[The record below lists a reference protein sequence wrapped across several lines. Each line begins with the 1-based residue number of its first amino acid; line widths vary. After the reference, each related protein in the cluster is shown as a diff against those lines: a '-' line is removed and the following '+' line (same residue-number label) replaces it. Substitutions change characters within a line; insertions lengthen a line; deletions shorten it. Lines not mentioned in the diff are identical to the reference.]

1 MHTIGSTEYLAGSW
15 PRPAASWR
23 DTARATLRLIA
34 LWRERAQ
41 QRQALASLDERLLRD
56 IGITRSQAA
65 LECNKPFW
73 R

>member
-1 MHTIGSTEYLAGSW
+1 MHTIGSTEYLAGFSA
-15 PRPAASWR
+15 RPATPWR
-23 DTARATLRLIA
+23 DIARGTLRLIA
-34 LWRERAQ
+34 LWHERGR

-65 LECNKPFW
+65 RECNKPFW